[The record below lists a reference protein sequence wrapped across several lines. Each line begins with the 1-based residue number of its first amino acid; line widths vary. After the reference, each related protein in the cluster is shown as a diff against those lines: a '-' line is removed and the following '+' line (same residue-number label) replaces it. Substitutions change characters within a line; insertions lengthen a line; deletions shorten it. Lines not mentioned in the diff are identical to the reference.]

1 MIRLCVKQ
9 KKRSQLSSERII
21 KKRIEVE
28 KEEKRK
34 RTASVNKVN
43 SGKKLNKGW
52 FKLGRKGSDGLPD
65 CTELARAPHYM

>member
-1 MIRLCVKQ
+1 MDMIM
-9 KKRSQLSSERII
+9 KKISKVVLS
-21 KKRIEVE
+21 

-52 FKLGRKGSDGLPD
+52 FRLGRKGSGGLPD
-65 CTELARAPHYM
+65 CTELTRGSRYM